1 MGQGGFGTTYLA
13 KDLMLPDRALCVVK
27 QLNPSYKDRS
37 SLELARRLFA
47 TEAKILQKLG
57 DCPFIPQLL
66 AYFEEEQHF
75 YLVQQYI
82 EGPPLIEKL
91 IIGVSWPEQKVIKL
105 LQDCLEILEYIH
117 SQGVIHRDIKP
128 ANIICTQGDNQL
140 VLVDFGAV
148 KEVVLVPNMTTI
160 PSTVIIGTRGYM
172 SPEQAVGRPH
182 FNSDIYALGKIGIQ
196 ALTGCDPFEIEL
208 QQEKLLQKIKDRSEK
223 DDCKLDTILCKMTQ
237 FNFKER
243 YQSAEE
249 VSLDLNSLNNNLPII
264 SKEDSYPNTPS
275 TLAENKNHSQPVND
289 RNYTVTKKKS
299 VPTKIQILPQTRLQ
313 GLKSQTF
320 NRKNSL
326 LALLLI
332 ALSSCS
338 GLFLYQQHLRRL
350 NQAKIDQ
357 NNLEIIQNIED
368 TYSQGKYQECIDKA
382 ETNTIDLLPKFK
394 NKSKEL
400 LANCRFK
407 LSLKQAD
414 LFQYSQ
420 AIATADRISQN
431 NSFYQQTQNNIA
443 TWTQKII
450 AEAKSLYQQDGDLKK
465 AEAKLQTIPLADNNS
480 LKKQSFLELE
490 KWQENEQ
497 QSNSLYTEAERALQ
511 AKNWVEAKNK
521 AAKLKDLAISEL
533 WQNKADNI
541 INNADREIERER
553 NRRLNRPKQTPSRRD
568 RPRSTPTSPR
578 PIDLCPG
585 PLCNN

>member
-1 MGQGGFGTTYLA
+1 
-13 KDLMLPDRALCVVK
+13 
-27 QLNPSYKDRS
+27 
-37 SLELARRLFA
+37 
-47 TEAKILQKLG
+47 
-57 DCPFIPQLL
+57 
-66 AYFEEEQHF
+66 
-75 YLVQQYI
+75 
-82 EGPPLIEKL
+82 
-91 IIGVSWPEQKVIKL
+91 
-105 LQDCLEILEYIH
+105 
-117 SQGVIHRDIKP
+117 
-128 ANIICTQGDNQL
+128 
-140 VLVDFGAV
+140 
-148 KEVVLVPNMTTI
+148 
-160 PSTVIIGTRGYM
+160 
-172 SPEQAVGRPH
+172 
-182 FNSDIYALGKIGIQ
+182 
-196 ALTGCDPFEIEL
+196 
-208 QQEKLLQKIKDRSEK
+208 
-223 DDCKLDTILCKMTQ
+223 MTQ

-568 RPRSTPTSPR
+568 RPRSTPTDPR